1 MNAAARAALQA
12 GLAGL
17 ELAPDAA
24 REAQLAAY
32 VDALLRWNART
43 NLTAITDPLE
53 IVRKHLLDCLAALPP
68 QLPAT
73 VCDVG
78 SGAGLPGLLWARERP
93 DTVFTSVD
101 ARGKKIAFQQAV
113 AGEWGLRNFRARH
126 ARVEDVAGPFEAVVC
141 RAFAP
146 LERLLPLVAPLL
158 AAGGCVLAL
167 KGPGV
172 AEELAAVEGSGWR
185 YTIEPVSVPGLSA
198 QRTLLRLTRPDE
210 GDTPTASSPG
220 SPA

>member
-126 ARVEDVAGPFEAVVC
+126 ARDEDVAGPFEAVVC